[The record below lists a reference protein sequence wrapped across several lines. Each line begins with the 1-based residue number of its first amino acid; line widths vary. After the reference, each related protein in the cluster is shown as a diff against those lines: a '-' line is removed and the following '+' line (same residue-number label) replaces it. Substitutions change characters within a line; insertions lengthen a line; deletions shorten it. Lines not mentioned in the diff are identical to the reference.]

1 MQLELLPWYNHSR
14 VSNMPPAARV
24 GDMVVTGHACTPA
37 TPIASTLQSKVF
49 IGGPLAAVLGA
60 PLTPHTILSGGGC
73 VPHPGQIVNVGSS
86 KVFIGGIAAARIGDS
101 ADLGAVSTGFAK
113 VMIGG

>member
-1 MQLELLPWYNHSR
+1 
-14 VSNMPPAARV
+14 MPPAARI
-24 GDMVVTGHACTPA
+24 GDAVVTGHLCTPA
-37 TPIASTLQSKVF
+37 TTIASTLQSKVF

-60 PLTPHTILSGGGC
+60 PLTPHTWKPGSSC

-86 KVFIGGIAAARIGDS
+86 KVFIGGIAAARLGDS
-101 ADLGAVSTGFAK
+101 ADLGSVSSGFPK